1 MNFCFLSEMVERE
14 NDFRQQIDVR
24 RQQMDAQLRL
34 MDASNLGWEE
44 SDVNK
49 MVQLVKNCLSFICL

>member
-1 MNFCFLSEMVERE
+1 MLVSGSVPLMNFCFLSEMVERE

-34 MDASNLGWEE
+34 MDASNLG
-44 SDVNK
+44 
-49 MVQLVKNCLSFICL
+49 

>member
-1 MNFCFLSEMVERE
+1 MIQPQWQFPRNEHISVSFPEMVERE

-34 MDASNLGWEE
+34 MDASNLG
-44 SDVNK
+44 
-49 MVQLVKNCLSFICL
+49 

>member
-44 SDVNK
+44 SDANK